1 MKEARK
7 KNARVFFMQTG
18 AGSRQAET
26 VCAGIGLRRVEIN
39 PLSYDWKRR

>member
-1 MKEARK
+1 
-7 KNARVFFMQTG
+7 MQTG

-39 PLSYDWKRR
+39 PLSYDWKKEMRRIADGITSE